1 MSENKKISLDTYL
14 EKASSNSS
22 SSDGEGQKEETKTI
36 YYITGK
42 SESEVLA
49 SPYLAQ
55 FKENKVDV
63 LLLTDHIDSF
73 IVQTL
78 TEYKGA
84 KLKSITADDIEL

>member
-1 MSENKKISLDTYL
+1 MTENKKISLDDYL
-14 EKASSNSS
+14 EKAE
-22 SSDGEGQKEETKTI
+22 DKKTI

-55 FKENKVDV
+55 FKENNVDV

-78 TEYKGA
+78 TEYK
-84 KLKSITADDIEL
+84 